1 MSGASIINEA
11 IKRAA
16 VEFALTIPA
25 NSSREEVEELAES
38 FFAGIISFSV
48 PTKKAKKCCD
58 VDQGP
63 LDPAKLTNKCAAT
76 TAKGSRCTKTC
87 KEGEELCTIHL
98 KQRDKPKAEPKTP
111 IKKARGKAQ
120 SLKAP
125 GAPKKIAK
133 TPVMS
138 EEKEKEKTIGMRLR
152 SMGEEGESEVEL
164 ETVIEEELEEG
175 EGSGLTLEEEDFDE

>member
-25 NSSREEVEELAES
+25 NSTREKVEELAES
-38 FFAGIISFSV
+38 FFAGIISFA
-48 PTKKAKKCCD
+48 PPAKKAKKCCEPD
-58 VDQGP
+58 EGP
-63 LDPAKLTNKCAAT
+63 LDPAKLSNKCAAT
-76 TAKGSRCTKTC
+76 TAKGTRCTKTS

-133 TPVMS
+133 TPVMV
-138 EEKEKEKTIGMRLR
+138 EEKEKGTIGMRLR
-152 SMGEEGESEVEL
+152 SMGEEGESEGGGEL
-164 ETVIEEELEEG
+164 ETVDEG

>member
-58 VDQGP
+58 VDEGP

-138 EEKEKEKTIGMRLR
+138 EEKEKTIGMRLR

>member
-25 NSSREEVEELAES
+25 NSSREEVEGLAES

-48 PTKKAKKCCD
+48 PTKKAKKKCCD
-58 VDQGP
+58 VDEGP

-120 SLKAP
+120 SIKAP

-133 TPVMS
+133 TPVMN
-138 EEKEKEKTIGMRLR
+138 EEKEKTIGMRLR
-152 SMGEEGESEVEL
+152 SMGEEGESDVEL
-164 ETVIEEELEEG
+164 ETVIEEEEG

>member
-58 VDQGP
+58 VDEGP

-120 SLKAP
+120 SIKAP

-133 TPVMS
+133 TPVMN
-138 EEKEKEKTIGMRLR
+138 EEKEKTIGMRLR
-152 SMGEEGESEVEL
+152 SMGEEGESDVEL
-164 ETVIEEELEEG
+164 ETVIEEE

>member
-48 PTKKAKKCCD
+48 PTKKAAKKCCD
-58 VDQGP
+58 VDGGP

-133 TPVMS
+133 TPVMI
-138 EEKEKEKTIGMRLR
+138 EEKEKTIGMRLR

-164 ETVIEEELEEG
+164 ETVIEEE